1 MIITE
6 RDGMRKTAKKSRAR
20 VITDTGIFCVAVIF
34 MFFSVVLFVQ
44 EFDYVPQEVYND
56 PPPSA
61 PKSEN
66 TPSDTPVVNPVPSST
81 PYMFPIPSASP
92 LQSAGSTPLP
102 SPTGNTETATP
113 KPTASSTPK
122 PTDRIFGEDELHPV
136 KLYFI
141 EQRISCNIRPV
152 GINAKYEMGTIR
164 SPYDAGWLY
173 EEPYVLPGD
182 MGKAVIA
189 GHNRWNGHNG
199 TFSVLK
205 KMQAGETVAV
215 EMSDGYARYFRV
227 DEITECAYNDNTIME
242 PIYDKP
248 VLILITCK
256 GDWDSVLHT
265 SRTRVIA
272 ICSPIEN

>member
-1 MIITE
+1 
-6 RDGMRKTAKKSRAR
+6 MRKTAKKSRAR
-20 VITDTGIFCVAVIF
+20 VIIDAGIFCVAVIF

-242 PIYDKP
+242 PIYDKT